1 MILRR
6 IALVCGLVAC
16 LGARDQAVAQTSRP
30 PVPRVHRHA
39 SLAKPAIEDGI
50 PEFSLTDTTLDA
62 TTARENTVTDRRRRY
77 DAFTAHDT
85 RLFVA
90 ERGSGKVREI
100 RGLPFEWRPFA
111 NLTWADGRTLMFDR
125 WSSPH
130 DGMHYA
136 VDVVSGRL
144 VAAQSFH
151 DR

>member
-6 IALVCGLVAC
+6 IALVCGLAAC
-16 LGARDQAVAQTSRP
+16 LGAHDQAIAQSLRA
-30 PVPRVHRHA
+30 PVPRSHRHPGV
-39 SLAKPAIEDGI
+39 AKPAVEHSI
-50 PEFSLTDTTLDA
+50 PELSVTETTLEA

-77 DAFTAHDT
+77 DAFTALDT

-90 ERGSGKVREI
+90 ERRSGKVREI
-100 RGLPFEWRPFA
+100 RGLPFEWRPFS
-111 NLTWADGRTLMFDR
+111 NLTWADDRTLMFDR

-130 DGMHYA
+130 VGMHYA